1 MMNGNIWS
9 VSSSDG
15 SLQTLTLVLQF
26 QLQLIPP
33 APNAP
38 TGSGSMELVRASSNT
53 PSFKGL
59 RVLLVDEDASNRVVT
74 RVLLEKLGCRVCSVA
89 SGTQCLTSIS
99 AGATPFQLLI
109 LDLNMKK
116 IDGFEVSNRIR
127 KFRSGCWPLI
137 VALTA
142 GAEENVWEK
151 CVQSGIN
158 GLIRKPVTVMGLA
171 DELYR
176 VLQNT

>member
-1 MMNGNIWS
+1 MNGNIWS
-9 VSSSDG
+9 ASISDG

-33 APNAP
+33 VSIAP
-38 TGSGSMELVRASSNT
+38 TGSGSMELVHASNT

-59 RVLLVDEDASNRVVT
+59 RVLLVDEDSSNRVVT
-74 RVLLEKLGCRVCSVA
+74 RKLLEKLGCQVCSVA

-116 IDGFEVSNRIR
+116 IDGFDVSSRIR
-127 KFRSGCWPLI
+127 KFNSGCWPLI
-137 VALTA
+137 VAFTA
-142 GAEENVWEK
+142 GVEENVWEK

-158 GLIRKPVTVMGLA
+158 GLIRKPVTLMGLA
-171 DELYR
+171 DELHR